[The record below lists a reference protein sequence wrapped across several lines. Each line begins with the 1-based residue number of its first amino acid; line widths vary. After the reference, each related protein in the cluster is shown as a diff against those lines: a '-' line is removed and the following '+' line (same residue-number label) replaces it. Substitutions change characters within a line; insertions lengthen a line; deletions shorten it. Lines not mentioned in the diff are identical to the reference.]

1 MSDPTFGRRRS
12 EASLAVLQKTRM
24 SREHRLSLTLAAV
37 LTVIWMVFILLVAF
51 AKGLLATSITSGLTL
66 GLLLAF
72 IVVIVVWLLAL
83 LYFLVGN
90 REAPATHSSEGRP

>member
-1 MSDPTFGRRRS
+1 MSDPTFGRRKD
-12 EASLAVLQKTRM
+12 EASAAVLPRTRM
-24 SREHRLSLTLAAV
+24 SSEHRLSLTLAAA
-37 LTVIWMVFILLVAF
+37 LTVIWMVFIVLVAF

-83 LYFLVGN
+83 LYFLIGN
-90 REAPATHSSEGRP
+90 REAPVAHTSEGRL